1 MSCENSNRVHA
12 YHDGA
17 LTPEQAA
24 QVEAHLRVCAEC
36 RELLEDLKRLT
47 LVFSSVPFSEMT
59 TAAQNRMQGAWHA
72 ARQARD
78 RGVRVLAG
86 WMTAAAAAVLVLVP
100 VLWPQSSA
108 DRDQTPASA
117 NSGAFV
123 DSIAF
128 IAPSGP
134 HDEANSDLVQVAQW
148 FANDLSVDQG
158 Q

>member
-1 MSCENSNRVHA
+1 MSCDNSTQVHA

-17 LTPEQAA
+17 LTPEQTA
-24 QVEAHLRVCAEC
+24 QVEAHLRVCGSC

-47 LVFSSVPFSEMT
+47 VMFATVPFADM
-59 TAAQNRMQGAWHA
+59 TAAAHNRMQGAWHA
-72 ARQARD
+72 ARQVRD

-86 WMTAAAAAVLVLVP
+86 WMPAAAAAVLVLVP
-100 VLWPQSSA
+100 VFSP
-108 DRDQTPASA
+108 QTPGDHEQAATTGST
-117 NSGAFV
+117 FV

-134 HDEANSDLVQVAQW
+134 HDESSTDLVQVAQW